1 MISIDSNLV
10 NEFSNERIIK
20 LLLQPNRTL
29 NFDMDII
36 QKCLQA
42 NSIYALRK
50 EKSNEVI
57 VTHSNRSDILIG
69 TVLIYID
76 SHFVQE
82 LCNER
87 ISELLLEPN
96 RTFRFDMDIV
106 QKCLQANSIYA
117 LRKGKSNEVIV
128 THSNRSNIPIGTV
141 LLKIDS
147 HDVHELNNESIY
159 NLLVQPNRIIQY
171 SKKDN
176 AINDVVINDDAIN
189 DDAKQYGKQ
198 YDSFTQFDI
207 CGVCAAEYG
216 PIHLKPI
223 TEHDNLISSSKIDVF
238 YNNILQTLSKNDSTS
253 CLRCPHPQ
261 KPNYQS

>member
-1 MISIDSNLV
+1 MINIDSNLV
-10 NEFSNERIIK
+10 NELSNEKIIK
-20 LLLQPNRTL
+20 LLLQPNRAL

-36 QKCLQA
+36 QKCLHA
-42 NSIYALRK
+42 NSIYSLRK

-57 VTHSNRSDILIG
+57 VTHSNRSDISIG

-76 SHFVQE
+76 SYFVQD
-82 LCNER
+82 LCNEK

-96 RTFRFDMDIV
+96 RTFQFDMDIIR
-106 QKCLQANSIYA
+106 KCLQANSIYA

-159 NLLVQPNRIIQY
+159 NLLVQPNRIIQF

-198 YDSFTQFDI
+198 YDSFTQFDV

-238 YNNILQTLSKNDSTS
+238 YNNILQTLSNNHSSSYYERYANTLKLN
-253 CLRCPHPQ
+253 
-261 KPNYQS
+261 